1 MRLSVSAEPSLTG
14 GGTPSREA
22 AWQPRFGVRLS
33 TLEQR
38 LGSDLVQVDAPAGAD
53 DPLIQALDIYDARSG
68 EAGGE
73 GTLLSI
79 VSADAMRSD
88 ELLRALRAAAGK
100 GCVGVAFKSGV
111 EVPREDSA
119 PVPFERLVREA
130 GLVAVVLAPEVNWRE
145 FDALITRLLGENARS
160 LTLAPST
167 GDKLFAIANTVA
179 RVFGGSVAIENHQ
192 RDILAHSSVL
202 DQAIDELRTTGI
214 LFRRAGDAPV
224 NERRYREV
232 LAANGIVRFERY
244 RSFLPRA
251 AIAIR
256 AGAIPLGTIWVL
268 DPDGE
273 DPAASPLPPERE
285 RVLRQAADLAADAML
300 GEWQTSTRD
309 GARREA
315 ALRRMIAGAAQ
326 PGDREIV
333 DPSGIANGVL
343 LHCAVPRTQ
352 STAVHTAEI
361 RTSLG
366 RYLATYVPDLVLF
379 SDGNEITA
387 LCPASQVETVREW
400 VVAALSEVDG
410 SARSAIHVG
419 LSDPHPL
426 STGLPR
432 ANEEA
437 RQLAALASGVAEQVG
452 TVARLRP
459 QLFFAACLSQL
470 ELDSRLVLPEVR
482 QMLDADSPLAP
493 LAETLECWLEQ
504 ACSISRTAARL
515 QVHEQTVRY
524 RIRKLRERLGSAD
537 GDHRALLIA
546 WAQLSAL
553 RLQQSLPRDDGE

>member
-268 DPDGE
+268 DPNGE
-273 DPAASPLPPERE
+273 DPDRHPLSSEQE
-285 RVLRQAADLAADAML
+285 QALLQAANLAADAML
-300 GEWQTSTRD
+300 GEWQSSMRE
-309 GARREA
+309 GARRESA
-315 ALRRMIAGAAQ
+315 VRRMLTGAAQ
-326 PGDREIV
+326 PGDRETV
-333 DPSGIANGVL
+333 DPTGTSEGVL
-343 LHCAVPRTQ
+343 LYCAVTHTQ
-352 STAVHTAEI
+352 SSSVQAAEARTA
-361 RTSLG
+361 LG
-366 RYLATYVPDLVLF
+366 RYLATYVPDLVLI
-379 SDGNEITA
+379 SDGGEITA
-387 LCPASQVETVREW
+387 LCPTAQVETVREW
-400 VVAALSEVDG
+400 VISAISEVDETT
-410 SARSAIHVG
+410 RDNLTIG

-426 STGLPR
+426 ATGLPD
-432 ANEEA
+432 ANDEA
-437 RQLAALASGVAEQVG
+437 RRLASLAAAAGERIG
-452 TVARLRP
+452 TVSRLRP
-459 QLFFAACLSQL
+459 QLFFTACLSQL
-470 ELDSRLVLPEVR
+470 ELDNRLILPAVR
-482 QMLDADSPLAP
+482 QLLESDSAISPLV
-493 LAETLECWLEQ
+493 ETLQCWLEE
-504 ACSISRTAARL
+504 ACSFSRAAARL

-524 RIRKLRERLGSAD
+524 RIRKVRERLGIPD
-537 GDHRALLIA
+537 GDHRSLLIA

-553 RLQQSLPRDDGE
+553 RQRDAAPS